1 MHKLAQL
8 LRKNRFA
15 PAVPLDEVP
24 RTRPVSKWWGGKPLA
39 AAIPKLRDCAPC
51 APPSPAARR
60 SPMDRNERARLC
72 RLLETYN
79 RQTRERGKSG
89 RRNQGALK
97 ASGVEI
103 AKALLFDHLN
113 MKTGQLDPS
122 TETLAR
128 NTGWSARTIQRARD
142 RLRTAGILS
151 WVRRSRLTGQG
162 WKPTSNAYSIGQLR
176 RLTPS
181 RFIYLI
187 EERPA
192 SPPCPTLLGLAA
204 SLSVVLHV
212 DAA

>member
-1 MHKLAQL
+1 MTTHAL
-8 LRKNRFA
+8 LKSLRNSRFA
-15 PAVPLDEVP
+15 PAVPSESIP
-24 RTRPVSKWWGGKPLA
+24 KSRGVSKWTGFKKVTAPKIQAAPL
-39 AAIPKLRDCAPC
+39 PR
-51 APPSPAARR
+51 RR
-60 SPMDRNERARLC
+60 SPMDRNERARLA
-72 RLLETYN
+72 RLLECYN
-79 RQTRERGKSG
+79 RQTRERGTSG

-142 RLRTAGILS
+142 RLRASGILS
-151 WVRRSRLTGQG
+151 WVRRSRLTTQG
-162 WKPTSNAYSIGQLR
+162 WKPTSNLYSIGQLR
-176 RLTPS
+176 VQTTS

-204 SLSVVLHV
+204 SLSVCLHV
-212 DAA
+212 DAS